1 MSTPGVIR
9 SDANLYL
16 YLTEEKDFDN
26 MAMAWYKVSGKFD
39 RNSYGRWLEPKF
51 KTQLIRASIDNSIV
65 FLPTKKP
72 RDSILEET
80 VDHPI
85 LICQKS
91 EEVVRISAVGIITG
105 YVECPQEL
113 FTSKHLM
120 LVHILSTSMASELT
134 LEGLSGINK
143 LEFEQ
148 EDYLPEYV
156 IKISDDVSDKV
167 DLGVENLTYTHEY
180 EKHII
185 FAHAYGKYLDEL
197 LSIDTPVKKLED
209 ERKKRI
215 MALKFHLEQK
225 KKIQFP
231 IARQEKFSIPS
242 IVKLYK
248 KYTPN

>member
-26 MAMAWYKVSGKFD
+26 MAMAWYKTSGKFD

-85 LICQKS
+85 LICKKS
-91 EEVVRISAVGIITG
+91 EEGIHISAIGIITG
-105 YVECPQEL
+105 YVDCPSEL
-113 FTSKHLM
+113 FACEHLM
-120 LVHILSTSMASELT
+120 LVHILSTSIAASLT
-134 LEGLSGINK
+134 LEGLTGNDK
-143 LEFEQ
+143 LVFEQ

-167 DLGVENLTYTHEY
+167 DLGVENLEFTLEY

-185 FAHAYGKYLDEL
+185 FAHMYKKYLDEL
-197 LSIDTPVKKLED
+197 LSIETPVKKLED

-215 MALKFHLEQK
+215 IALKFHLEQK

-248 KYTPN
+248 KFTP

>member
-1 MSTPGVIR
+1 MAKSGVIR
-9 SDANLYL
+9 SDANLYI
-16 YLTEEKDFDN
+16 YLADKKDFDN
-26 MAMAWYKVSGKFD
+26 IALAWYKTSNKFD
-39 RNSYGRWLEPKF
+39 RNSYGRWLDDKF

-72 RDSILEET
+72 CDSILEET

-85 LICQKS
+85 LICQKND
-91 EEVVRISAVGIITG
+91 EGIRISAVGVITG

-113 FTSKHLM
+113 FTSKHLL
-120 LVHILSTSMASELT
+120 LVHILSTSMASEIT

-143 LEFEQ
+143 LGFEQ
-148 EDYLPEYV
+148 EEYLPEHV

-167 DLGVENLTYTHEY
+167 DLGVENLTYLAEY

-197 LSIDTPVKKLED
+197 LSVETPVKKLED
-209 ERKKRI
+209 ERKKRVL
-215 MALKFHLEQK
+215 ALKFHLEQK
-225 KKIQFP
+225 KKIKFP
-231 IARQEKFSIPS
+231 PPRQEKFLIAS

-248 KYTPN
+248 KYTS

>member
-16 YLTEEKDFDN
+16 YLTDEKVFDSI
-26 MAMAWYKVSGKFD
+26 ALAWYKTSNKFD
-39 RNSYGRWLEPKF
+39 RNSYGRWIEPKF

-72 RDSILEET
+72 CDSILEET
-80 VDHPI
+80 ANHII
-85 LICQKS
+85 LICHKT
-91 EEVVRISAVGIITG
+91 EEGTRISAVGVITG

-120 LVHILSTSMASELT
+120 LVHILSTSMASDLT
-134 LEGLSGINK
+134 LEGLSGIND
-143 LEFEQ
+143 LSFEQ
-148 EDYLPEYV
+148 EEYLPEHV
-156 IKISDDVSDKV
+156 IKISDDVADKI
-167 DLGVENLTYTHEY
+167 DLGVENLTYTFEY

-185 FAHAYGKYLDEL
+185 FTHAYSKYLDEV
-197 LSIDTPVKKLED
+197 LSVETPVKNLEN

-215 MALKFHLEQK
+215 LALKFHLDQK

-231 IARQEKFSIPS
+231 AARQEKFSIAS

-248 KYTPN
+248 KYSQ